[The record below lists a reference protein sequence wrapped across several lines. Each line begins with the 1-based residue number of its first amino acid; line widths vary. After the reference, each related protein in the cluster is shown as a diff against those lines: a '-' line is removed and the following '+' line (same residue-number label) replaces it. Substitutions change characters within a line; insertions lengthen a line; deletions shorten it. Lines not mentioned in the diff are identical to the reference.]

1 MTAGGGSNA
10 HTCTILSSIS
20 LVVAGTRCPPPT
32 VRTGHREGGPRRFAR
47 VCKFAVDH
55 KSLPCDS
62 KVIPVIGDNPGP
74 PYGAEEIH
82 SARGAVSNRYN

>member
-1 MTAGGGSNA
+1 MTAGGASNA

-20 LVVAGTRCPPPT
+20 LVAAGTRCPRLRARALLRPYVQTSFGEP
-32 VRTGHREGGPRRFAR
+32 PRRARAAR

-62 KVIPVIGDNPGP
+62 KVIPVIGDNPR
-74 PYGAEEIH
+74 A
-82 SARGAVSNRYN
+82 AVRRGGNS